1 MLTCGEI
8 MEVKILRKQGLSY
21 RELSKKLKKAV
32 NTIIK
37 YCKGGEFGYKKRPL
51 VGSILD
57 PYKEY
62 IQNRIKAAKP
72 KWIPAAVIFRE
83 LQGLGY
89 SGKVRIVQEYMQG
102 FKCTSSPEVM
112 VRFETEPGQQ
122 MQVDWAHFVHKG
134 KKFYAF
140 VALLGYSRGA
150 FVQFVEDMQID
161 TLLRCHENA
170 FEYFGGI
177 TKEILYDNM
186 KTIVIERHAYGS
198 EHHRLN
204 QIFYDFAKYHAF
216 VPRLCRPYRAKTK
229 GKVERFIK
237 YLRESFFVPL
247 YATAKQSGQELD
259 LVTINVECTKWL
271 NEVANQ
277 RIHQTTKQVPSKLLN
292 KEREGLAIMH
302 SSYFRSTDYK
312 QDVIYSIVVPQHDL
326 TVYENIERSL

>member
-1 MLTCGEI
+1 
-8 MEVKILRKQGLSY
+8 MEVKILKKQGLSY
-21 RELSKKLKKAV
+21 RELAKKLQRAV
-32 NTIIK
+32 NTVVK
-37 YCKGGEFGYKKRPL
+37 YCRGGEHGYKKRCST
-51 VGSILD
+51 GSKLD

-72 KWIPAAVIFRE
+72 KWIPAAVMFRE
-83 LQGLGY
+83 IQGLGY
-89 SGKVRIVQEYMQG
+89 SGKVRIVQEYVQG

-198 EHHRLN
+198 EYHRLN

-247 YATAKQSGQELD
+247 YATAKQSRQELD
-259 LVTINVECTKWL
+259 LATINVECTKWL

>member
-1 MLTCGEI
+1 MLTCEEI

-21 RELSKKLKKAV
+21 RALAKKLQKAV
-32 NTIIK
+32 NTVIK
-37 YCKGGEFGYKKRPL
+37 YCRGGEYGYKKRESI
-51 VGSILD
+51 GSKLD

-62 IQNRIKAAKP
+62 IQDRIKAAKP
-72 KWIPAAVIFRE
+72 KWIPASVIFRE
-83 LQGLGY
+83 IKSLGY
-89 SGKVRIVQEYMQG
+89 SGKVRILQEYMHG
-102 FKCTSSPEVM
+102 FKFTGPADVV

-122 MQVDWAHFVHKG
+122 MQMDWAHFVHDG

-140 VALLGYSRGA
+140 MAVLGFSRVAY
-150 FVQFVEDMQID
+150 VEFVEDMQID
-161 TLLRCHENA
+161 TLLKCHENA

-186 KTIVIERHAYGS
+186 KTVIIERHAYGS
-198 EHHRLN
+198 DQHRLN
-204 QIFYDFAKYHAF
+204 QIFCDFAKYHAF

-229 GKVERFIK
+229 GKVERFVR

-259 LVTINVECTKWL
+259 LATINCECTKWL

-277 RIHQTTKQVPSKLLN
+277 RIHQTTKQVPAVLLN
-292 KEREGLAIMH
+292 KEKSVLTIMY
-302 SSYFRSTDYK
+302 SSYFRSSDYK

-326 TVYENIERSL
+326 TVYENIEGSL